1 MQCLGFSVLLPYVEG
16 LEFPQVAG
24 FKSDPVLAFR
34 EDACPRSGFVGRTRS
49 HAEAGDDENDFPL
62 TNGPHR
68 RLFRMTDETMH
79 TLKP

>member
-1 MQCLGFSVLLPYVEG
+1 MLLPYVEG

-49 HAEAGDDENDFPL
+49 HAEAGDDDQERLPSDKRTPSSAFQND
-62 TNGPHR
+62 R
-68 RLFRMTDETMH
+68 
-79 TLKP
+79 